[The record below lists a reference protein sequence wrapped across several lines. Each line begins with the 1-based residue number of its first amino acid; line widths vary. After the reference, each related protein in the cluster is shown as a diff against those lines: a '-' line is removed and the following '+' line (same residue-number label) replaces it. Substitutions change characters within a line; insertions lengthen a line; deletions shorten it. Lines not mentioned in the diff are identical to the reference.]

1 MKSSLF
7 SLQTHIG
14 RRDFFASGTLFL
26 FLFALAKLLLHFY
39 TNAFAGYGIF
49 RDELYY
55 AACSEHLSAGYVDQ
69 PPLSIFIFALN
80 RMVFGDSLFAIRLLP
95 AIAGAATVF
104 LTGLMARALGGGR
117 FAQGLASLAAV
128 VSLILLGMDGFFSMN
143 AFDLLFWAWSA
154 YVLILLVKT
163 GDKKYWM
170 HLGLL
175 LGLGLLNKISFLWLG
190 FGIFVGVAATPERR
204 WLKTEYPYITAVIA
218 FAFFLPFIIWNAT
231 HDLAHLEFIRNAS
244 GEKYS
249 LLTPK
254 IFLIGQMMVQNP
266 VTLPLWLSGLLWFLF
281 SKDGR
286 RFRIVAYVYLAALA
300 VLLFNG
306 HSKPEYLSPAYS
318 MLFAGGGVA
327 VERWTAS
334 GIARWIRPVY
344 GAIVAAGILLA
355 PLTIPIFPVE
365 TYIRYADALG
375 VKPSTSEG
383 KQLGNLPQFYADM
396 FGWEDKAAAVAKVFH
411 SLSPEDQ
418 AKCALFGDNY
428 GRCGAIDFYSKKYGL
443 PKSIGSHNNYWLW
456 GPRNYTGEL
465 VIILGGNLKGKTDRF
480 ESVTVADTVRSAYA
494 MPYENNLAIYICRN
508 SKMPLKEL
516 WPQLKHYE

>member
-1 MKSSLF
+1 
-7 SLQTHIG
+7 
-14 RRDFFASGTLFL
+14 
-26 FLFALAKLLLHFY
+26 
-39 TNAFAGYGIF
+39 
-49 RDELYY
+49 
-55 AACSEHLSAGYVDQ
+55 
-69 PPLSIFIFALN
+69 
-80 RMVFGDSLFAIRLLP
+80 
-95 AIAGAATVF
+95 
-104 LTGLMARALGGGR
+104 
-117 FAQGLASLAAV
+117 
-128 VSLILLGMDGFFSMN
+128 MN

-249 LLTPK
+249 SLTPK

-281 SKDGR
+281 SKDER

-375 VKPSTSEG
+375 VKPFIPRGSGE
-383 KQLGNLPQFYADM
+383 
-396 FGWEDKAAAVAKVFH
+396 V
-411 SLSPEDQ
+411 
-418 AKCALFGDNY
+418 CALW
-428 GRCGAIDFYSKKYGL
+428 RQL
-443 PKSIGSHNNYWLW
+443 RPLR
-456 GPRNYTGEL
+456 RNRLLFKE
-465 VIILGGNLKGKTDRF
+465 IRFAKIDRF
-480 ESVTVADTVRSAYA
+480 AQQL
-494 MPYENNLAIYICRN
+494 LA
-508 SKMPLKEL
+508 LGTAEL
-516 WPQLKHYE
+516 HRGACDYSRRKFERQDG

>member
-1 MKSSLF
+1 MKSPLF
-7 SLQTHIG
+7 FRQTHTG
-14 RRDFFASGTLFL
+14 RKDFFASGTLFL

-69 PPLSIFIFALN
+69 PPLSIVIFALN
-80 RMVFGDSLFAIRLLP
+80 RMVFGDSIFAIRLLP

-104 LTGLMARALGGGR
+104 LTGLMARELGGGR

-128 VSLILLGMDGFFSMN
+128 VSLILLGMGSFFSMN

-190 FGIFVGVAATPERR
+190 LGIFVGVAATPERH

-249 LLTPK
+249 SLTPK

-281 SKDGR
+281 SKDER
-286 RFRIVAYVYLAALA
+286 RFRIMAYVYLAALA

-327 VERWTAS
+327 VERWTSS

-344 GAIVAAGILLA
+344 GVIVAAGILLA
-355 PLTIPIFPVE
+355 PLTIPILPVE
-365 TYIRYADALG
+365 TYIHYADALG

-443 PKSIGSHNNYWLW
+443 PKSIGPHNNYWLW
-456 GPRNYTGEL
+456 GPRDYTGEL
-465 VIILGGNLKGKTDRF
+465 VIVLGGNLKGKTDRF
-480 ESVTVADTVRSAYA
+480 ESVTIADTVRSAYA

-508 SKMPLKEL
+508 LKMPLKEL

>member
-218 FAFFLPFIIWNAT
+218 FAL
-231 HDLAHLEFIRNAS
+231 
-244 GEKYS
+244 
-249 LLTPK
+249 
-254 IFLIGQMMVQNP
+254 Q
-266 VTLPLWLSGLLWFLF
+266 
-281 SKDGR
+281 
-286 RFRIVAYVYLAALA
+286 
-300 VLLFNG
+300 
-306 HSKPEYLSPAYS
+306 
-318 MLFAGGGVA
+318 
-327 VERWTAS
+327 
-334 GIARWIRPVY
+334 
-344 GAIVAAGILLA
+344 
-355 PLTIPIFPVE
+355 
-365 TYIRYADALG
+365 
-375 VKPSTSEG
+375 
-383 KQLGNLPQFYADM
+383 
-396 FGWEDKAAAVAKVFH
+396 
-411 SLSPEDQ
+411 
-418 AKCALFGDNY
+418 
-428 GRCGAIDFYSKKYGL
+428 
-443 PKSIGSHNNYWLW
+443 
-456 GPRNYTGEL
+456 
-465 VIILGGNLKGKTDRF
+465 
-480 ESVTVADTVRSAYA
+480 
-494 MPYENNLAIYICRN
+494 
-508 SKMPLKEL
+508 
-516 WPQLKHYE
+516 